1 MNLFTAMDISASAM
15 TAQSLRMNAVSSNLA
30 NANTTKTESGQP
42 YYRKS
47 VVFEPKTSFAGELD
61 SQMQEGVAGVEV
73 SAIRSDRNAVKD
85 VYDPGHPDA
94 NADGYVTMPDIN
106 TLEEMTDLM
115 AATRA
120 YEANVTSIKA
130 SQRMAIKALEI
141 GG

>member
-15 TAQSLRMNAVSSNLA
+15 TAQSLRMNAASSNLA
-30 NANTTKTESGQP
+30 NTETTRTASGEP

-47 VVFEPKTSFAGELD
+47 VVLSPKNSFDDELA
-61 SQMQEGVAGVEV
+61 SRLPEGVAGVEV
-73 SAIRSDRNAVKD
+73 AAIRQDQEALRD

-94 NADGYVTMPDIN
+94 NGEGYVTMPDIN
-106 TLEEMTDLM
+106 VLEEMTDIM

-130 SQRMAIKALEI
+130 SQRMAVKALEI

>member
-1 MNLFTAMDISASAM
+1 
-15 TAQSLRMNAVSSNLA
+15 
-30 NANTTKTESGQP
+30 
-42 YYRKS
+42 